1 MRAAVVVFPG
11 SNCDQDCRWALE
23 EVLGARV
30 QMVWHKEQELGPVDL
45 VLLPGGFSYGD
56 YLRAGAIARYSPVM
70 KAVRDHAERGGL
82 VLGICNGFQILLEA
96 RLLEGAMRMNIGR
109 RFVCRDVFSRVE
121 RAGTAFS
128 HGLERGQVLR
138 IPVAHH
144 EGSWV
149 APEEVLR
156 EVEDRDQVLLR
167 YCRHDGSLSDGA
179 NPNGS
184 ASHVAGLL
192 SAGGNVLGM
201 MPHPERA
208 AAEELGGTDGRLLL
222 RSLLTE
228 LERRAA

>member
-30 QMVWHKEQELGPVDL
+30 QMVWHKEQDVGPVDL

-56 YLRAGAIARYSPVM
+56 YLRAGAIARFSPVM
-70 KAVRDHAERGGL
+70 KAVRAHAERGGL

-96 RLLEGAMRMNIGR
+96 GLLEGAMRMNLGR
-109 RFVCRDVFSRVE
+109 RFVCKDVFCRVE
-121 RAGTAFS
+121 REGTAFS
-128 HGLERGQVLR
+128 HGLARGQVLR

-167 YCRHDGSLSDGA
+167 YCNLDGSVSDDA

-184 ASHVAGLL
+184 VSHVAGLL
-192 SAGGNVLGM
+192 SAEGNVLGM

-228 LERRAA
+228 LDRRAA